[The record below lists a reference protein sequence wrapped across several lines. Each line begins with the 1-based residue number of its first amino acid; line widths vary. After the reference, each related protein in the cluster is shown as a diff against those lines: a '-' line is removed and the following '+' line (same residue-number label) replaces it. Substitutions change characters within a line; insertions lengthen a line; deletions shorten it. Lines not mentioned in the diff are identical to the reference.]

1 MIRVPRKIPRV
12 VQRENQAGVSR
23 IDLLK
28 AKIQS
33 EAYLDEAIQRM
44 AQVMSNEILG
54 IPQGGTVHERQRT
67 GRRQ

>member
-1 MIRVPRKIPRV
+1 MIRVPRKI
-12 VQRENQAGVSR
+12 QRENQSGVSR

-44 AQVMSNEILG
+44 ALVMSNEILG
-54 IPQGGTVHERQRT
+54 IPQGGTGHERQRT
-67 GRRQ
+67 RRQ

>member
-1 MIRVPRKIPRV
+1 MIRVPGKIPLV
-12 VQRENQAGVSR
+12 VQRENQARASR

-28 AKIQS
+28 VKINS
-33 EAYLDEAIQRM
+33 AAYLDEAIQRM

-67 GRRQ
+67 GRQ

>member
-1 MIRVPRKIPRV
+1 MIRVPGKIPLV
-12 VQRENQAGVSR
+12 VQRESQASASR

-28 AKIQS
+28 VKIHS

-54 IPQGGTVHERQRT
+54 IPQGGTVHGRQRT
-67 GRRQ
+67 GRQ

>member
-1 MIRVPRKIPRV
+1 MIRVPGNIPLV
-12 VQRENQAGVSR
+12 VQRENQAVSR

-28 AKIQS
+28 AKINS

-67 GRRQ
+67 GRQ